1 VCILQSNEAPKGR
14 MTPNDPDRGDQCR
27 SPPIERQ
34 STSLRSLPISL
45 LTTRSMHQ
53 DLRRFLVWG
62 ALNLGYPE
70 LARVEAAP
78 PTAELEPLR
87 EGMVQQVRRGAYF

>member
-1 VCILQSNEAPKGR
+1 
-14 MTPNDPDRGDQCR
+14 
-27 SPPIERQ
+27 
-34 STSLRSLPISL
+34 
-45 LTTRSMHQ
+45 MHQ

-87 EGMVQQVRRGAYF
+87 EGMVQQVRRGVYF